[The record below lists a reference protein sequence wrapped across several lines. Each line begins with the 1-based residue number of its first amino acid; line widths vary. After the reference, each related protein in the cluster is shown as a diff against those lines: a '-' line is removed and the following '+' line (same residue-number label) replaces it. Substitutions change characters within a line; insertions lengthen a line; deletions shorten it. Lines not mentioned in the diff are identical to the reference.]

1 MNQIEKIQRLKRVP
15 PGDKWIAIEGD
26 GNVLE
31 SLTDGIEY
39 IFQRHGSKQ
48 FFVDA
53 GLGIVY
59 SVESE
64 TEVVEQPQTKYSIY
78 GE

>member
-1 MNQIEKIQRLKRVP
+1 MNQIEKVPRLKRVP
-15 PGDKWIAIEGD
+15 PGDKWIPIEGE
-26 GNVLE
+26 GNVLD

-39 IFQRHGSKQ
+39 IFQTYNTKQ

-53 GLGIVY
+53 QLGIVY

-64 TEVVEQPQTKYSIY
+64 TEVVEKPQTKYSIY

>member
-1 MNQIEKIQRLKRVP
+1 MNQIEKVPRLKRVP
-15 PGDKWIAIEGD
+15 PGDKWIPIEGE
-26 GNVLE
+26 GNVLD

-39 IFQRHGSKQ
+39 IFQTYGSKQ

-53 GLGIVY
+53 QLGLVY

-64 TEVVEQPQTKYSIY
+64 QEVVEKPQTKYSIY